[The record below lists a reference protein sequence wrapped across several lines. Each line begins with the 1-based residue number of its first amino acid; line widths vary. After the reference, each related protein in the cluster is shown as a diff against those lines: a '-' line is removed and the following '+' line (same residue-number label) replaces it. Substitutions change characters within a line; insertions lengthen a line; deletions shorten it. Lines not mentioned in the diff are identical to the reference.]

1 MKSYIQC
8 LLLATI
14 LLACR
19 VEELKAQSGSGAT
32 VCTCECLK
40 PFFDYLIKSG
50 RLFIQPADGIL
61 VSSILQDAQNAG
73 YSVSFTQC
81 QVLSRNVN
89 GVFYAKTQSPSAT
102 VYKAVIGDCTVSI
115 NSATG
120 TAVTFSGLLSDACGT
135 DGTVTYH
142 TSGSATV
149 KASLRVD
156 SCMNCAD
163 ENTVQSC
170 YSAITES
177 AANPYLY
184 GLAGNWRSSRSYAY
198 YDDRKETDPL
208 QDISLRTAGTV
219 SIFKTFW
226 KFSGNGLQGMPD
238 NSPDTSRWV
247 WNSELTLV
255 NRKGLELENH
265 DPLGRYNA
273 GLYGYDDALPVAV
286 AQNARY
292 REIAFEGF
300 EDYDF
305 GGNPCDA
312 ACSVPRSFDFSFY
325 KDKLDMTQ
333 QHTGRYSLRV
343 DTSAGISANIT
354 ATDADGFGLTFNK
367 ATAACGT
374 GVAGLASVKADSA
387 ALLPSFSPIAGKT
400 IVVSAWVKEQQDCA
414 GTTYTGNYI
423 ALVVKQPGDSSTVV
437 AHPKGAIIEGWQRY
451 EEVISIPD
459 DAVSLSLLMKATA
472 GHAVYFDDIRIHP
485 YNANMKSFVY
495 GSSDLRLM
503 AELDENNYA
512 TFYEYDD
519 DGTLIRLKKETE
531 RGIKTITETR
541 SALLKEKLDQ

>member
-1 MKSYIQC
+1 MKSYIRF
-8 LLLATI
+8 LLLAII
-14 LLACR
+14 LLAGGMKNLR
-19 VEELKAQSGSGAT
+19 AQTGGGAT
-32 VCTCECLK
+32 ACTCECLK

-50 RLFIQPADGIL
+50 RLFTQPTDGVL
-61 VSSILQDAQNAG
+61 VSSVLEDAQNAG
-73 YSVSFTQC
+73 YNVSFTQC
-81 QVLSRNVN
+81 QILSRNVN
-89 GVFYAKTQSPSAT
+89 GLFYAKTQSPTAT

-120 TAVTFSGLLSDACGT
+120 SAVAFSGLLSNACGT
-135 DGTVTYH
+135 DGTVTYRI
-142 TSGSATV
+142 SGSSTIR
-149 KASLRVD
+149 ASLSVD
-156 SCMNCAD
+156 SCMNCSD
-163 ENTVQSC
+163 EDVVRAC

-177 AANPYLY
+177 AVNPYLY
-184 GLAGNWRSSRSYAY
+184 GLAGNWRPSRSYAY
-198 YDDRKETDPL
+198 YDDRKETDP
-208 QDISLRTAGTV
+208 QENISMRTAGTIN
-219 SIFKTFW
+219 SFSPFW
-226 KFSGNGLQGMPD
+226 KFAGGSLKGMQD
-238 NSPDTSRWV
+238 NSPDTAKWV

-312 ACSVPRSFDFSFY
+312 ACAVPRSFDFSFY
-325 KDKLDMTQ
+325 KSKLDKTQ
-333 QHTGRYSLRV
+333 QHTGMYSLRV
-343 DTSAGISANIT
+343 DSSAGISAGIIGT
-354 ATDADGFGLTFNK
+354 EEDGFGLNFNR
-367 ATAACGT
+367 ADVSCGIST
-374 GVAGLASVKADSA
+374 PGLASVKTDSA

-400 IVVSAWVKEQQDCA
+400 IVVSAWVKEQQDCKD
-414 GTTYTGNYI
+414 TTYTGNYI
-423 ALVVKQPGDSSTVV
+423 ALVIKQPGDSNSIV

-451 EEVISIPD
+451 EEVISIPE

-495 GSSDLRLM
+495 SPSDLRLM